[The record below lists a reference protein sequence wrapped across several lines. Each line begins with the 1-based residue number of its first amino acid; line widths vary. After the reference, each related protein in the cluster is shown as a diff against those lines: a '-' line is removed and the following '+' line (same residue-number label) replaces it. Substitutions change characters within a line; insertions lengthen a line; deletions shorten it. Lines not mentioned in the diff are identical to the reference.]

1 MRQEGERSDMGNR
14 AFPMIY
20 GTALV
25 LFTAYISLDTF
36 VLPKNYQTD
45 ATQINTAMFTETDSD
60 ASVTESAAEAS
71 GTGTVTEAQSQ
82 HHFGGKAAAY
92 DEETL
97 AEKQNAAA
105 DSLQVSADSS
115 PQITLTEYEEHNT
128 HIYVADVI
136 ADSADAIKTAF
147 AGDTYGRNV
156 TANTSQIAAAHN
168 AVLAVN
174 GDNYGT
180 QERGCVIRNGIV
192 YRDSGGRNDVL
203 CIDAD
208 GTMRVVSPDAYSA
221 DELVEQGVWQAFSF
235 GPGLVEN
242 GQITVTPAQEVGK
255 AKASNPRT
263 AIGQI
268 SANHYIFVVSDGRT
282 AESEG
287 LSLYE
292 LAEFMQKLG
301 AETAYNLDG
310 GGSSTMYYNG
320 QVVNQPTS
328 GGRIKERSVSDIVYI
343 G

>member
-1 MRQEGERSDMGNR
+1 MGNKS
-14 AFPMIY
+14 FPLIY

-36 VLPKNYQTD
+36 VLQKNYQTN
-45 ATQINTAMFTETDSD
+45 ATQINTAMFTKAASD
-60 ASVTESAAEAS
+60 TAATEPAAKPADAE
-71 GTGTVTEAQSQ
+71 TVTAAQSQ
-82 HHFGGKAAAY
+82 QHFSEKTAA
-92 DEETL
+92 
-97 AEKQNAAA
+97 
-105 DSLQVSADSS
+105 S
-115 PQITLTEYEEHNT
+115 PQITLTEYEEYNT

-136 ADSADAIKTAF
+136 ADSADVIKTAF
-147 AGDTYGRNV
+147 ADDTYGRNV
-156 TANTSQIAAAHN
+156 TENTSQIAAAHN
-168 AVLAVN
+168 AILAVN
-174 GDNYGT
+174 GDNYGM
-180 QERGCVIRNGIV
+180 QERGCVIRNGVV

-221 DELVEQGVWQAFSF
+221 EALVEQGVWQAFSF
-235 GPGLVEN
+235 GPGLVED
-242 GQITVTPAQEVGK
+242 GQITVTPGQEVGK

-320 QVVNQPTS
+320 EVVNQPTS

>member
-1 MRQEGERSDMGNR
+1 MGNKS
-14 AFPMIY
+14 FPLIY

-36 VLPKNYQTD
+36 VLQKNYQTN
-45 ATQINTAMFTETDSD
+45 ATQINTAMFTKAASD
-60 ASVTESAAEAS
+60 TAATEPAAKPADAE
-71 GTGTVTEAQSQ
+71 TVTAAQSQ
-82 HHFGGKAAAY
+82 QHFSEKAAA
-92 DEETL
+92 
-97 AEKQNAAA
+97 
-105 DSLQVSADSS
+105 S
-115 PQITLTEYEEHNT
+115 PQITLTEYEEYNT

-136 ADSADAIKTAF
+136 ADSADVIKTAF
-147 AGDTYGRNV
+147 ADDTYGRNV
-156 TANTSQIAAAHN
+156 TENTSQIAAAHN
-168 AVLAVN
+168 AILAVN
-174 GDNYGT
+174 GDNYGM
-180 QERGCVIRNGIV
+180 QERGCVIRNGVV

-221 DELVEQGVWQAFSF
+221 EALVEQGVWQAFSF
-235 GPGLVEN
+235 GPGLVED
-242 GQITVTPAQEVGK
+242 GQITVTPGQEVGK

-268 SANHYIFVVSDGRT
+268 SANHYIVVVSDGRT

>member
-1 MRQEGERSDMGNR
+1 MGNKS
-14 AFPMIY
+14 FPLIY

-36 VLPKNYQTD
+36 VLQKNYQTN
-45 ATQINTAMFTETDSD
+45 ATQINTAMFTKAASD
-60 ASVTESAAEAS
+60 TAATEPAAKPADAE
-71 GTGTVTEAQSQ
+71 TVTAAQSQ
-82 HHFGGKAAAY
+82 QHFSEKTAA
-92 DEETL
+92 
-97 AEKQNAAA
+97 
-105 DSLQVSADSS
+105 S
-115 PQITLTEYEEHNT
+115 PQITLTEYEEYNT

-136 ADSADAIKTAF
+136 ADSADVIKTAF
-147 AGDTYGRNV
+147 ADDTYGRNV
-156 TANTSQIAAAHN
+156 TENTSQIAAAHN
-168 AVLAVN
+168 AILAVN
-174 GDNYGT
+174 GDNYGM
-180 QERGCVIRNGIV
+180 QERGCVIRNGVV

-221 DELVEQGVWQAFSF
+221 EALVEQGVWQAFSF
-235 GPGLVEN
+235 GPGLVED
-242 GQITVTPAQEVGK
+242 GQITVTPGQEVGK
-255 AKASNPRT
+255 AKASTPRT

-320 QVVNQPTS
+320 EVVNQPTS

>member
-1 MRQEGERSDMGNR
+1 MGNKS
-14 AFPMIY
+14 FPLIY

-36 VLPKNYQTD
+36 VLQKNYQTN
-45 ATQINTAMFTETDSD
+45 ATQINTAMFTKAASD
-60 ASVTESAAEAS
+60 TAATEPAAKPADAE
-71 GTGTVTEAQSQ
+71 TVTAAQSQ
-82 HHFGGKAAAY
+82 QHFSEKTAA
-92 DEETL
+92 
-97 AEKQNAAA
+97 
-105 DSLQVSADSS
+105 S
-115 PQITLTEYEEHNT
+115 PQITLTEYEEYNT

-136 ADSADAIKTAF
+136 ADSADVIKTAF
-147 AGDTYGRNV
+147 ADDTYGRNV
-156 TANTSQIAAAHN
+156 TENTSQIAAAHN
-168 AVLAVN
+168 AILAVN
-174 GDNYGT
+174 GDNYGM
-180 QERGCVIRNGIV
+180 QERGCVIRNGVV

-221 DELVEQGVWQAFSF
+221 EALVEQGVWQAFSF
-235 GPGLVEN
+235 GPGLVED
-242 GQITVTPAQEVGK
+242 GQITVTPGQEVGK

-301 AETAYNLDG
+301 AETAYNLDV

-320 QVVNQPTS
+320 EVVNQPTS